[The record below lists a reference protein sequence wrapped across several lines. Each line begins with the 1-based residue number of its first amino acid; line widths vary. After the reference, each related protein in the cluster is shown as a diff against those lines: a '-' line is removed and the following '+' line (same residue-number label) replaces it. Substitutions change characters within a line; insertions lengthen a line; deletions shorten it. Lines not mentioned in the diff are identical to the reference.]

1 MPIKIA
7 LAKMAALAC
16 VAGVVMA
23 ANLPLLAAHEAHI
36 AYAEAKIINDS
47 VSISPSGGKICEDGK
62 FEISIKT
69 AFAGAAIYYTED
81 ETMPECGKN
90 GSLYSVP
97 FKISGSH
104 TIKAVSCHGG
114 KQSAVA
120 SGGFDVSANYCEP
133 SLKINEIYPNSDKS
147 REDGKSNA
155 SQNVLE
161 TADVPK
167 KEGESNSGP
176 EQKEGD
182 NKKSGENTAG
192 GIQAKPEDAPADV
205 LIKSDAG
212 DKGKDGLGG
221 GDNQQEMKSD
231 EKISDDNMKEEEEG
245 GTEAETVI
253 TTLPTINNGEEL
265 ASSESASVGSSNVDA
280 VTAVLAGQSS
290 DTSAS
295 QDLPIAPDGDDVA
308 IEFSLNS

>member
-7 LAKMAALAC
+7 LAKMAAIAC

-23 ANLPLLAAHEAHI
+23 ANLPLLAAHEAHV

-69 AFAGAAIYYTED
+69 AFAGAAIYYTAD

-90 GSLYSVP
+90 GALYSVP
-97 FKISGSH
+97 LKISGSH

-120 SGGFDVSANYCEP
+120 SSGFDVSADYCKP
-133 SLKINEIYPNSDKS
+133 PLKINEIYPNSDNS
-147 REDGKSNA
+147 REDGKNNA

-161 TADVPK
+161 SADVPK

-182 NKKSGENTAG
+182 NKKSDENTAG

-212 DKGKDGLGG
+212 DKSKDGLGG
-221 GDNQQEMKSD
+221 GDNQQGVENG
-231 EKISDDNMKEEEEG
+231 EKISNDIMKKEEEKDVK
-245 GTEAETVI
+245 AETVI
-253 TTLPTINNGEEL
+253 ATLPTINNGEEL
-265 ASSESASVGSSNVDA
+265 ASSENASDSSSNADA

-295 QDLPIAPDGDDVA
+295 QDLAIAPDGDDVA